1 MRHGFLYSC
10 LSRCSVT
17 TWAWP
22 VLNFTIYACVTLTST
37 YYYFFLGLNNDTSI
51 SKTKSCNR
59 GTKVWVIAT
68 KTRVLV
74 REWMT
79 MLTSL
84 LTKKRKNTKS
94 KAKTLELIH
103 KESSFQKILED
114 FPVIVSM
121 YTLAS
126 LSTAMSWKF
135 SNLAILM
142 SNGRSFSNARVKKGR
157 PFGTLHLLRW

>member
-1 MRHGFLYSC
+1 M
-10 LSRCSVT
+10 
-17 TWAWP
+17 
-22 VLNFTIYACVTLTST
+22 TST
-37 YYYFFLGLNNDTSI
+37 KFYNLCLRHTHIYLLFFFFGGLNNDTSI

-79 MLTSL
+79 MLTFL

-103 KESSFQKILED
+103 KESSFQEILED
-114 FPVIVSM
+114 FPLIVSM
-121 YTLAS
+121 HTLVLLYTTML
-126 LSTAMSWKF
+126 WKF
-135 SNLAILM
+135 SNLAIVM
-142 SNGRSFSNARVKKGR
+142 SNGRSFSNARVKKGKR
-157 PFGTLHLLRW
+157 FGTLHLLRWQHQHWASQH